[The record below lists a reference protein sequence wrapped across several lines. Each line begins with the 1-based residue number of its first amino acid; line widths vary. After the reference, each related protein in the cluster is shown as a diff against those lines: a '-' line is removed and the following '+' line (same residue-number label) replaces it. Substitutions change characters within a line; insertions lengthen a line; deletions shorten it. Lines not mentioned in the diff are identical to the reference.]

1 MARRVA
7 SAEEAVQKYGQH
19 LATPAAQGESTVP
32 LPKEF
37 EELRQRTLALQEEEY
52 WVAHSLQ
59 DEALEFRLQA
69 VAFVSHGAFLHKFR
83 KSGRE
88 KPHRRFVKVTGGEG
102 LCILHWEKK
111 SAAVV
116 RADAEVYESCFQGVD
131 LLDEGTCFQVILEKR
146 MLFFQAESPEEL
158 QLWVSGVNAIVT
170 GEAVILAEEA
180 LGGTG
185 LTSSQWLAVQDVA
198 TGGTYYYNAV
208 TKEKTW
214 INSTR
219 SLRTSTAP
227 APYGAAAAYAAA
239 PAASMPPL
247 LEAGDSRGAPVPDGG
262 RAASMSGDSLISVR
276 PSAAAGGA
284 FDRVA
289 SIPPK
294 VASMPPPLPGIAPP
308 PSMVGRGDLP
318 PADAA
323 ASAMSSVEA
332 RLNAA
337 RVSGMAAGRRNSGAS
352 LMAPP
357 PSLTGAADAQAAY
370 SAAQAAATEKEE
382 ARRAEAAAQRDAMA
396 AQAIAS
402 AEERARIFQQ
412 LQATVDA
419 EELKRHEAEEKVRRE
434 QEAVEEAARLKRE
447 AEERAV
453 REAEEKVRRE
463 QEAAAA
469 AVAAAE
475 AQAAAE
481 AEGTANLQAALQTQD
496 LATLQAAVNHYGPAL
511 RAGSAQ
517 AQADLATVEA
527 YLAQLQEAH
536 NAYVAEV
543 TAATEALSALS
554 VAPLAAPHAAA
565 AAMSEVQA
573 AAERV
578 VAAGVGEPALFEAAQ
593 ARVNELFQL
602 NATWEGA
609 CNAAL
614 AAIAHAEA
622 AAQAAAAQGVEA
634 GFAACPPLEAAVAAG
649 RDAVLPPGEASDRL
663 DGAAALL
670 GRLQKAEADRV
681 EELQAA
687 GLHLHGV
694 AQEAATS
701 YAAAAAAGDRLRDF
715 TLLPVLTEAIRRA
728 QAAGV
733 DKGLV
738 DVSSQ
743 HAAAHAEAKA
753 VHEAEVAQLAAAADA
768 AAAGND
774 ATALGAAIDAA
785 KPLAAHLPAGCL
797 ARAEA
802 KYRAMNAAK
811 SMAETGMQLH
821 KLCQTAEGAEG
832 AKAVR
837 EMLATAKAAG
847 VAEALLAIAEEK
859 LEELK
864 EAEEAAE
871 REAEAVRW
879 IEEQEAK
886 RRAAAGL
893 PPKAADDGE
902 AEKERRKA
910 ELKAKKKAER
920 EAAGGD
926 LLSRAAAAQGVQLS
940 GERSRSASS
949 AAGAAAA
956 RPSKAASTW
965 QAITAPDGRVYYYDA
980 ATNQT
985 SWERPA
991 ELDEGG
997 AGGGGEDLEGMSVK
1011 ELKAL
1016 LQRRKVDLGGL
1027 TDKSELLEAARK
1039 LPKERWNAV
1048 VAQDGRTYYVNEA
1061 TNETSWVKPAGM

>member
-1 MARRVA
+1 MARHVA

-262 RAASMSGDSLISVR
+262 RAASMSGDALNSVR

-289 SIPPK
+289 RSLK
-294 VASMPPPLPGIAPP
+294 GGVDAAAAAGIAPP

-370 SAAQAAATEKEE
+370 SAAQAAATEKQE

-402 AEERARIFQQ
+402 AEERARIFQ
-412 LQATVDA
+412 
-419 EELKRHEAEEKVRRE
+419 
-434 QEAVEEAARLKRE
+434 
-447 AEERAV
+447 
-453 REAEEKVRRE
+453 
-463 QEAAAA
+463 
-469 AVAAAE
+469 
-475 AQAAAE
+475 
-481 AEGTANLQAALQTQD
+481 
-496 LATLQAAVNHYGPAL
+496 L
-511 RAGSAQ
+511 RA
-517 AQADLATVEA
+517 L
-527 YLAQLQEAH
+527 
-536 NAYVAEV
+536 
-543 TAATEALSALS
+543 
-554 VAPLAAPHAAA
+554 
-565 AAMSEVQA
+565 
-573 AAERV
+573 
-578 VAAGVGEPALFEAAQ
+578 
-593 ARVNELFQL
+593 
-602 NATWEGA
+602 
-609 CNAAL
+609 
-614 AAIAHAEA
+614 
-622 AAQAAAAQGVEA
+622 
-634 GFAACPPLEAAVAAG
+634 
-649 RDAVLPPGEASDRL
+649 
-663 DGAAALL
+663 
-670 GRLQKAEADRV
+670 
-681 EELQAA
+681 
-687 GLHLHGV
+687 
-694 AQEAATS
+694 
-701 YAAAAAAGDRLRDF
+701 
-715 TLLPVLTEAIRRA
+715 
-728 QAAGV
+728 
-733 DKGLV
+733 
-738 DVSSQ
+738 
-743 HAAAHAEAKA
+743 
-753 VHEAEVAQLAAAADA
+753 
-768 AAAGND
+768 
-774 ATALGAAIDAA
+774 
-785 KPLAAHLPAGCL
+785 
-797 ARAEA
+797 
-802 KYRAMNAAK
+802 
-811 SMAETGMQLH
+811 
-821 KLCQTAEGAEG
+821 
-832 AKAVR
+832 
-837 EMLATAKAAG
+837 
-847 VAEALLAIAEEK
+847 
-859 LEELK
+859 
-864 EAEEAAE
+864 
-871 REAEAVRW
+871 
-879 IEEQEAK
+879 
-886 RRAAAGL
+886 
-893 PPKAADDGE
+893 
-902 AEKERRKA
+902 
-910 ELKAKKKAER
+910 
-920 EAAGGD
+920 
-926 LLSRAAAAQGVQLS
+926 
-940 GERSRSASS
+940 
-949 AAGAAAA
+949 
-956 RPSKAASTW
+956 
-965 QAITAPDGRVYYYDA
+965 
-980 ATNQT
+980 
-985 SWERPA
+985 
-991 ELDEGG
+991 
-997 AGGGGEDLEGMSVK
+997 
-1011 ELKAL
+1011 
-1016 LQRRKVDLGGL
+1016 
-1027 TDKSELLEAARK
+1027 
-1039 LPKERWNAV
+1039 
-1048 VAQDGRTYYVNEA
+1048 
-1061 TNETSWVKPAGM
+1061 

>member
-19 LATPAAQGESTVP
+19 LSTPAAQGESTVP

-116 RADAEVYESCFQGVD
+116 RADAEVDESCFQGVD
-131 LLDEGTCFQVILEKR
+131 LLDERTCFQVILEKR

-262 RAASMSGDSLISVR
+262 RAASMSGDSLNSVR

-352 LMAPP
+352 LRAPP

-402 AEERARIFQQ
+402 AEERAASSSSCR
-412 LQATVDA
+412 LLWMRR
-419 EELKRHEAEEKVRRE
+419 LKRHEAEEKVAER
-434 QEAVEEAARLKRE
+434 EAVEEAARPRE

-453 REAEEKVRRE
+453 REAEKVRRE

-622 AAQAAAAQGVEA
+622 AAQAVAAQGVEA
-634 GFAACPPLEAAVAAG
+634 FAGCPPLEAAVAAG

-753 VHEAEVAQLAAAADA
+753 VHEAEVAQLRRRRRRRRRQRRDGARRCDRRGET
-768 AAAGND
+768 AGGAPAGGVPRAGGGEVSGD
-774 ATALGAAIDAA
+774 ERGEVDGGDGHATAQTLPDGRRRRGGEGGARDVGDGEGGGRGGGAARDS
-785 KPLAAHLPAGCL
+785 GGE
-797 ARAEA
+797 AR
-802 KYRAMNAAK
+802 
-811 SMAETGMQLH
+811 
-821 KLCQTAEGAEG
+821 GAEG
-832 AKAVR
+832 GGGGGGARGGGGALDR
-837 EMLATAKAAG
+837 GAG
-847 VAEALLAIAEEK
+847 G
-859 LEELK
+859 
-864 EAEEAAE
+864 EAA
-871 REAEAVRW
+871 RGGGAAAKGRRRWRSGKGAAKGRAES
-879 IEEQEAK
+879 EEEGRARGGGRRPPLARR
-886 RRAAAGL
+886 RRAGRPA
-893 PPKAADDGE
+893 
-902 AEKERRKA
+902 R
-910 ELKAKKKAER
+910 
-920 EAAGGD
+920 
-926 LLSRAAAAQGVQLS
+926 

-949 AAGAAAA
+949 AAGTAAA

-980 ATNQT
+980 ATNRRRGNG
-985 SWERPA
+985 RP
-991 ELDEGG
+991 
-997 AGGGGEDLEGMSVK
+997 SST
-1011 ELKAL
+1011 
-1016 LQRRKVDLGGL
+1016 R
-1027 TDKSELLEAARK
+1027 AAR
-1039 LPKERWNAV
+1039 A
-1048 VAQDGRTYYVNEA
+1048 AAART
-1061 TNETSWVKPAGM
+1061 SRG